1 MTFEVELKFAVHDP
15 EHFSRMVESLGGEWG
30 QPMFQVD
37 RYFNHPSR
45 DFARTDE
52 AFRIRSVSDQNYVT
66 YKGPKIDRTTK
77 TRQEIELPL
86 ASGAAAADAFRH
98 MLEALG
104 FHFVAAVHK
113 QRKSANVHWAQ
124 QNVEIVLDHVDEV
137 GVYAELEITCE
148 QAEVESAKQVLAS
161 LTKRLELK
169 TTERRSYLEL
179 LLQAE
184 TGR

>member
-1 MTFEVELKFAVHDP
+1 MTFEVELKFAVNDSG
-15 EHFSRMVESLGGEWG
+15 HFSRMVQSLGGEWG

-45 DFARTDE
+45 DFSRTDE
-52 AFRIRSVSDQNYVT
+52 AFRIRSVSDRNYVT
-66 YKGPKIDRTTK
+66 YKGPKIDTTTK

-113 QRKSANVHWAQ
+113 QRQSTSVHWAPAYIQ
-124 QNVEIVLDHVDEV
+124 RVQL
-137 GVYAELEITCE
+137 
-148 QAEVESAKQVLAS
+148 
-161 LTKRLELK
+161 
-169 TTERRSYLEL
+169 
-179 LLQAE
+179 
-184 TGR
+184 

>member
-1 MTFEVELKFAVHDP
+1 MTGP
-15 EHFSRMVESLGGEWG
+15 QR
-30 QPMFQVD
+30 QD
-37 RYFNHPSR
+37 RKLNFHSHR
-45 DFARTDE
+45 
-52 AFRIRSVSDQNYVT
+52 V
-66 YKGPKIDRTTK
+66 
-77 TRQEIELPL
+77 LPP
-86 ASGAAAADAFRH
+86 ADAFRH

>member
-1 MTFEVELKFAVHDP
+1 MTFEVEQKFPVNDP
-15 EHFSRMVESLGGEWG
+15 GYFSRMVESLGGEWG
-30 QPMFQVD
+30 QPMLQVD

-45 DFARTDE
+45 DFSRTDE
-52 AFRIRSVSDQNYVT
+52 AFRIRSVSDRNYVT
-66 YKGPKIDRTTK
+66 YKGPKIDTTTK

-86 ASGAAAADAFRH
+86 SSGAAAADEFRH

-113 QRKSANVHWAQ
+113 KRQSTSIHWDR

-137 GVYAELEITCE
+137 GIYAELEISCE

-161 LTKRLELK
+161 LTERLELK
-169 TTERRSYLEL
+169 TTERRGYLEL
-179 LLQAE
+179 LLQTEA
-184 TGR
+184 GR